1 MPSISTWLAKA
12 TANAFALRR
21 ISAAKRD
28 ALQLREQLRVA
39 QALDRLAAVEHDG
52 RRDDGPGERPAPRL
66 IDAADVGVV
75 RDEVERCR
83 RPHDHA
89 ASPYQREH
97 LACGRSTRVAA

>member
-21 ISAAKRD
+21 ISAAKRT
-28 ALQLREQLRVA
+28 RCSSVSSFESR
-39 QALDRLAAVEHDG
+39 QALDRLAAVEDDG
-52 RRDDGPGERPAPRL
+52 RRDDGTGERPAPRL
-66 IDAADVGVV
+66 VDAADVGVLG
-75 RDEVERCR
+75 DEVERLLSAPR
-83 RPHDHA
+83 SP